1 MSIFNHL
8 DEFATAL
15 SEEEF
20 SPALPERLAVTKQLL
35 ASESPSLRSVAAPR
49 YVTDLGVRR
58 SSDAERFYD
67 IHCNLAKITPLSKE
81 QLYTYLSAIP
91 TEHLHF
97 HLDACI
103 LMFGAYGAC
112 ADYITQA
119 QEELL
124 AQGSYTTLLYCG
136 EILAAVSNTNA
147 LCFFDRAS
155 AMASSQSDAY
165 EAQHRAAAFETKRL
179 GKTQDSHHRLI
190 CAKRKYLN
198 GDNNDLDLALL
209 LNLDALNLWDDGI
222 DTSVILESLRI
233 AAEKAKAVF
242 TSSCETQYTISVV
255 LRYYNQICINIAQV
269 FARDKKYDRAV
280 KTLTQCL
287 DNCCA
292 AASEYMPEI
301 LGELSYFEYLNQDY
315 LLSIQYANLAFMA
328 FRQIGGI
335 VAMERTRQVAVGSL
349 MRLGHARHA
358 AKIASDIDTDPL
370 GLSWKPELIS

>member
-147 LCFFDRAS
+147 LCFLIGLLRWR
-155 AMASSQSDAY
+155 
-165 EAQHRAAAFETKRL
+165 HRSRTLTKPN
-179 GKTQDSHHRLI
+179 T
-190 CAKRKYLN
+190 AP
-198 GDNNDLDLALL
+198 LL
-209 LNLDALNLWDDGI
+209 LRRSDW
-222 DTSVILESLRI
+222 ERRRI
-233 AAEKAKAVF
+233 V
-242 TSSCETQYTISVV
+242 TI
-255 LRYYNQICINIAQV
+255 
-269 FARDKKYDRAV
+269 
-280 KTLTQCL
+280 
-287 DNCCA
+287 
-292 AASEYMPEI
+292 
-301 LGELSYFEYLNQDY
+301 GSYVPKG
-315 LLSIQYANLAFMA
+315 SI
-328 FRQIGGI
+328 
-335 VAMERTRQVAVGSL
+335 
-349 MRLGHARHA
+349 
-358 AKIASDIDTDPL
+358 
-370 GLSWKPELIS
+370 